1 MLSLPVPSAGD
12 GAGNRSPRC
21 CGNVSWAAVQLLLLT
36 DMVALAL
43 ALALALPFCN
53 GKGHVL
59 QPLLVGLRGADL
71 GHDGAQQ
78 FVHQLQHLISILFDV
93 LS

>member
-1 MLSLPVPSAGD
+1 MLLECESGLL
-12 GAGNRSPRC
+12 GA
-21 CGNVSWAAVQLLLLT
+21 LLLLA
-36 DMVALAL
+36 DLVALAL
-43 ALALALPFCN
+43 GLAPVLALPFRD
-53 GKGHVL
+53 GEGHVL

-93 LS
+93 LR